1 MDTVS
6 NVGTTAADRTTV
18 INRRQRFNTASIVS
32 FIAGAVI
39 LIMGLVALARAD
51 IDSSFSSPVF
61 QVGGFDH
68 TQMLAFIEVILGAM
82 LLIAAGSNSLS
93 GMTVI
98 GAMAVIGA
106 IVALIEPGVL
116 GGKLKIEGGF
126 ATIIL
131 LLGAATL
138 IAAALLPTID
148 RSSSQVSTHHEIDR
162 SDHVAGD
169 RIV

>member
-1 MDTVS
+1 MDTVT
-6 NVGTTAADRTTV
+6 NVGTTAADHTTI
-18 INRRQRFNTASIVS
+18 INRRQRFNTASAVS
-32 FIAGAVI
+32 GLAGAAL

-93 GMTVI
+93 GMSVLGGIT
-98 GAMAVIGA
+98 MIGA
-106 IVALIEPGVL
+106 IVALIEPNVL
-116 GGKLKIEGGF
+116 GGKLEIEGGF

-131 LLGAATL
+131 VLGAVTL

-148 RSSSQVSTHHEIDR
+148 RSSSRVSTHHEVDR
-162 SDHVAGD
+162 SDHVASD
-169 RIV
+169 RVV

>member
-6 NVGTTAADRTTV
+6 NVGTTAADHTTV

-51 IDSSFSSPVF
+51 IDNSFSSPVF

-68 TQMLAFIEVILGAM
+68 TQLLAFIEIILGSM

-98 GAMAVIGA
+98 GAIAVIGA
-106 IVALIEPGVL
+106 IVAIIEPGVL
-116 GGKLKIEGGF
+116 GGKLQIEGGF

-148 RSSSQVSTHHEIDR
+148 RSSSQVSTHHEVDR
-162 SDHVAGD
+162 SDHVA
-169 RIV
+169 

>member
-6 NVGTTAADRTTV
+6 NVGTTAADHTTV

-32 FIAGAVI
+32 FIAGAVV

-68 TQMLAFIEVILGAM
+68 TQLLAFIEVILGAM

-98 GAMAVIGA
+98 GAIAVIGA

-116 GGKLKIEGGF
+116 GGKLKIESPR
-126 ATIIL
+126 ATP
-131 LLGAATL
+131 TL
-138 IAAALLPTID
+138 RPSRVPCRT
-148 RSSSQVSTHHEIDR
+148 RR
-162 SDHVAGD
+162 SDEAS
-169 RIV
+169 